1 MLFGTLLLL
10 GVLAFI
16 GVLVDLFINK
26 KDKRPKRFREG

>member
-1 MLFGTLLLL
+1 MLFNALALL

-16 GVLVDLFINK
+16 GVLIALFINK

>member
-26 KDKRPKRFREG
+26 KDKRPKGFREG

>member
-1 MLFGTLLLL
+1 MLFNALALL

-16 GVLVDLFINK
+16 GILITLFINK